1 MIDSHCHL
9 NFVDFDKTREEIIEK
24 TKKEFKYVVDS
35 GASIE
40 SNEKSLKL
48 KKEYDGFFKT
58 TMGYHP
64 VYAGRDDEETSE
76 KTIEQIIENIENIE
90 AVGEIG
96 LDYSESRPEDELKR
110 QHERFHKLLEIAS
123 EYDKPIVLHV
133 RDAEKRALNIVQEY
147 PNIPDVIFHCFSGS
161 KNTAIEAADN
171 GYYISF
177 ATNALFS
184 KKHKKNIKAV
194 PLENMLTETDSPYL
208 SPIKGEP
215 NQPLNIRMTIE
226 RIERTK
232 KVSFDEIEKITEKN
246 AIRVYN
252 LWGAS
257 LWVRKKC

>member
-9 NFVDFDKTREEIIEK
+9 NFVEFDENRNEIINNCK
-24 TKKEFKYVVDS
+24 NEFKYIVDC

-40 SNEKSLKL
+40 GNLRSLKL
-48 KKEYDGFFKT
+48 KEEYDGFIKS

-64 VYAGRDDEETSE
+64 VYAGKDNEETTQ
-76 KTIEQIIENIENIE
+76 KTIEQIIENLDNIQ
-90 AVGEIG
+90 AIGEIG
-96 LDYSESRPEDELKR
+96 LDFSEKRSEDELKR
-110 QHERFHKLLEIAS
+110 QHDNFHKMLELAS
-123 EYDKPIVLHV
+123 EYDMPIVLHV
-133 RDAEKRALNIVQEY
+133 REAEKHALDIVKEY
-147 PNIPDVIFHCFSGS
+147 PNIPDVIFHCFSGG
-161 KNTAIEAADN
+161 KATAIEAVDC

-208 SPIKGEP
+208 SPIKGQP
-215 NQPLNIRMTIE
+215 NQPSNIRMTIE

-232 KVSFDEIEKITEKN
+232 HIEFEEIEKQTEKN

-252 LWGAS
+252 L
-257 LWVRKKC
+257 

>member
-9 NFVDFDKTREEIIEK
+9 NFVEFDESRNEIIK
-24 TKKEFKYVVDS
+24 NCKDEFKYIVDC

-40 SNEKSLKL
+40 GNLRTLKL
-48 KKEYDGFFKT
+48 QEEYEGFIKS

-64 VYAGRDDEETSE
+64 VYAGKDDEETTQ
-76 KTIEQIIENIENIE
+76 KTIEQIIENLDNIQ
-90 AVGEIG
+90 AIGEIG
-96 LDYSESRPEDELKR
+96 LDFSEKRPEDELKR
-110 QHERFHKLLEIAS
+110 QHDNFHKMLELAS
-123 EYDKPIVLHV
+123 EYDMPIVLHV
-133 RDAEKRALNIVQEY
+133 REAEKHALDIVKEY
-147 PNIPDVIFHCFSGS
+147 PNIPEVIFHCFSGG
-161 KNTAIEAADN
+161 KATAIEAVDC

-177 ATNALFS
+177 ATNSLFS

-215 NQPLNIRMTIE
+215 NQPSNIRMTIE

-232 KVSFDEIEKITEKN
+232 HIDFKEIEKQTEKN

-252 LWGAS
+252 L
-257 LWVRKKC
+257 

>member
-9 NFVDFDKTREEIIEK
+9 NFVEFDENRNEIINNCK
-24 TKKEFKYVVDS
+24 NEFKYIVDC
-35 GASIE
+35 GASIAG
-40 SNEKSLKL
+40 NLRTLKL
-48 KKEYDGFFKT
+48 QQEHDGFIKS

-64 VYAGRDDEETSE
+64 VYAGKDDEETTQ
-76 KTIEQIIENIENIE
+76 KTIEQIIENLDNIQ
-90 AVGEIG
+90 AIGEIG
-96 LDYSESRPEDELKR
+96 LDFSEKRSEDELKR
-110 QHERFHKLLEIAS
+110 QHDNFHKMLELAS
-123 EYDKPIVLHV
+123 EYDMPIVLHV
-133 RDAEKRALNIVQEY
+133 REAEKHALDIVKEY
-147 PNIPDVIFHCFSGS
+147 PNIPDVIFHCFSGG
-161 KNTAIEAADN
+161 KATAIEAVDC

-215 NQPLNIRMTIE
+215 NQPSNIRMTIE

-232 KVSFDEIEKITEKN
+232 HVDFEEIEKQTEKN

-252 LWGAS
+252 L
-257 LWVRKKC
+257 

>member
-9 NFVDFDKTREEIIEK
+9 NFVEFDENRNEIINNCK
-24 TKKEFKYVVDS
+24 NEFKYIVHC

-40 SNEKSLKL
+40 GNSRSLKL
-48 KKEYDGFFKT
+48 KEEYDRFIKS

-64 VYAGRDDEETSE
+64 VYAGKDNEETTQ
-76 KTIEQIIENIENIE
+76 KTIEQIIENLDNIQ
-90 AVGEIG
+90 AIGEIG
-96 LDYSESRPEDELKR
+96 LDFSEKRSEDELKR
-110 QHERFHKLLEIAS
+110 QHDNFHKMLELAS
-123 EYDKPIVLHV
+123 EYDMPIVLHV
-133 RDAEKRALNIVQEY
+133 REAEKHALDIVKEY
-147 PNIPDVIFHCFSGS
+147 PNIPDVIFHCFSGG
-161 KNTAIEAADN
+161 KATAIEAVDC

-208 SPIKGEP
+208 SPIKGQP
-215 NQPLNIRMTIE
+215 NQPSNIRMTIE

-232 KVSFDEIEKITEKN
+232 HIEFEEIEKQTEKN

-252 LWGAS
+252 L
-257 LWVRKKC
+257 

>member
-9 NFVDFDKTREEIIEK
+9 NFVDFDENRDEIINK
-24 TKKEFKYVVDS
+24 CKSEFKYIVDC

-40 SNEKSLKL
+40 GNLRSLKL
-48 KKEYDGFFKT
+48 KEKYEGFIKS

-64 VYAGRDDEETSE
+64 VYAGRDNQETTQ
-76 KTIEQIIENIENIE
+76 KTIAQIIENLDNIQ
-90 AVGEIG
+90 AIGEIG
-96 LDYSESRPEDELKR
+96 LDFSEKRSEDELKR
-110 QHERFHKLLEIAS
+110 QHDNFHKMLELAS
-123 EYDKPIVLHV
+123 EYNMPIVLHV
-133 RDAEKRALNIVQEY
+133 REAEKHALDIIKEY
-147 PNIPDVIFHCFSGS
+147 PNIPDVIFHCFSGGKS
-161 KNTAIEAADN
+161 TALEAVDC

-215 NQPLNIRMTIE
+215 NQPSNIKMTIE

-232 KVSFDEIEKITEKN
+232 HIDFEEIEKQTEKN
-246 AIRVYN
+246 AIQVYN
-252 LWGAS
+252 L
-257 LWVRKKC
+257 

>member
-9 NFVDFDKTREEIIEK
+9 NFVDFDENRDEIINK
-24 TKKEFKYVVDS
+24 CKSEFKYIVDC

-40 SNEKSLKL
+40 GNLRSLKL
-48 KKEYDGFFKT
+48 KEKYEGFIKS

-64 VYAGRDDEETSE
+64 VYAGRDNQETTQ
-76 KTIEQIIENIENIE
+76 KTIAQIIENLDNIQ
-90 AVGEIG
+90 AIGEIG
-96 LDYSESRPEDELKR
+96 LDLSEKRSEDELKR
-110 QHERFHKLLEIAS
+110 QHDNFHKMLELAS
-123 EYDKPIVLHV
+123 EYNMPIVLHV
-133 RDAEKRALNIVQEY
+133 REAEKHALDIIKEY
-147 PNIPDVIFHCFSGS
+147 PNIPDVIFHCFSGGKS
-161 KNTAIEAADN
+161 TALEAVDC

-215 NQPLNIRMTIE
+215 NQPSNIKMTIE

-232 KVSFDEIEKITEKN
+232 HIDFEEIEKQTEKN
-246 AIRVYN
+246 AIQVYN
-252 LWGAS
+252 L
-257 LWVRKKC
+257 

>member
-9 NFVDFDKTREEIIEK
+9 NFVDFDENRDEIINK
-24 TKKEFKYVVDS
+24 CKSEFKYIVDC

-40 SNEKSLKL
+40 GNLRSLNLKEKY
-48 KKEYDGFFKT
+48 EGFIKS

-64 VYAGRDDEETSE
+64 VYAGRDNQETTQ
-76 KTIEQIIENIENIE
+76 KTIAQIIENLDNIQ
-90 AVGEIG
+90 AIGEIG
-96 LDYSESRPEDELKR
+96 LDFSEKRSEDELKR
-110 QHERFHKLLEIAS
+110 QHDNFHKMLELAS
-123 EYDKPIVLHV
+123 EYNMPIVLHV
-133 RDAEKRALNIVQEY
+133 REAEKHALDIIKEY
-147 PNIPDVIFHCFSGS
+147 PNIPDVIFHCFSGGKS
-161 KNTAIEAADN
+161 TALEAVDC

-215 NQPLNIRMTIE
+215 NQPSNIKMTIE

-232 KVSFDEIEKITEKN
+232 HIDFEEIEKQTEKN
-246 AIRVYN
+246 AIQVYN
-252 LWGAS
+252 L
-257 LWVRKKC
+257 

>member
-9 NFVDFDKTREEIIEK
+9 NFVEFDENRNEIINK
-24 TKKEFKYVVDS
+24 CKNEFKYIVDC
-35 GASIE
+35 GASIAG
-40 SNEKSLKL
+40 NLRTLKL
-48 KKEYDGFFKT
+48 QEEYDGFIKS

-64 VYAGRDDEETSE
+64 VYAGKDDEETTQ
-76 KTIEQIIENIENIE
+76 KTIEQIIENLDNIQ
-90 AVGEIG
+90 AIGEIG
-96 LDYSESRPEDELKR
+96 LDFSEKRSEDELKR
-110 QHERFHKLLEIAS
+110 QHDNFHKMLELAG
-123 EYDKPIVLHV
+123 EYDMPIVLHV
-133 RDAEKRALNIVQEY
+133 REAEKHALDIVKEY
-147 PNIPDVIFHCFSGS
+147 PNIPDVIFHCFSGG
-161 KNTAIEAADN
+161 KATAIEAVDC

-215 NQPLNIRMTIE
+215 NQPSNIRMTIE

-232 KVSFDEIEKITEKN
+232 HIDFEEIEKQTEKN

-252 LWGAS
+252 L
-257 LWVRKKC
+257 

>member
-9 NFVDFDKTREEIIEK
+9 NFVDFDENRDEIINK
-24 TKKEFKYVVDS
+24 CKSEFKYIVDC

-40 SNEKSLKL
+40 GNLRSLKL
-48 KKEYDGFFKT
+48 KEKYDGFIKS

-64 VYAGRDDEETSE
+64 VYAGKDNQETTQ
-76 KTIEQIIENIENIE
+76 KTIAQIIENLDNIQ
-90 AVGEIG
+90 AIGEIG
-96 LDYSESRPEDELKR
+96 LDFSEKRSEDELKR
-110 QHERFHKLLEIAS
+110 QHDNFHKMLELAS
-123 EYDKPIVLHV
+123 EYNMPIVLHV
-133 RDAEKRALNIVQEY
+133 REAEKHALDIIKEY
-147 PNIPDVIFHCFSGS
+147 PNIPDVIFHCFSGGKS
-161 KNTAIEAADN
+161 TALEAVDC

-215 NQPLNIRMTIE
+215 NQPSNIKMTIE

-232 KVSFDEIEKITEKN
+232 HIDFEEIEKQTEKN
-246 AIRVYN
+246 AIQVYN
-252 LWGAS
+252 L
-257 LWVRKKC
+257 

>member
-9 NFVDFDKTREEIIEK
+9 NFVDFDENRDEIINK
-24 TKKEFKYVVDS
+24 CKSAFKYIVDC

-40 SNEKSLKL
+40 GNLRSLKL
-48 KKEYDGFFKT
+48 KEKYDGFIKS

-64 VYAGRDDEETSE
+64 VYAGRDNQETTQ
-76 KTIEQIIENIENIE
+76 KTIAQIIENLDNIQ
-90 AVGEIG
+90 AIGEIG
-96 LDYSESRPEDELKR
+96 LDFSEKRSEDELKR
-110 QHERFHKLLEIAS
+110 QHDNFHKMLELAS
-123 EYDKPIVLHV
+123 EYNMPIVLHV
-133 RDAEKRALNIVQEY
+133 REAEKHALDIIKEY
-147 PNIPDVIFHCFSGS
+147 PNIPDVIFHCFSGGKS
-161 KNTAIEAADN
+161 TALEAVDC

-215 NQPLNIRMTIE
+215 NQPSNIKMTIE

-232 KVSFDEIEKITEKN
+232 HIDFEEIEKQTEKN
-246 AIRVYN
+246 AIQVYN
-252 LWGAS
+252 L
-257 LWVRKKC
+257 

>member
-9 NFVDFDKTREEIIEK
+9 NFVDFDENRDEIINK
-24 TKKEFKYVVDS
+24 CKSEFKYIVDC

-40 SNEKSLKL
+40 GNLRSLKL
-48 KKEYDGFFKT
+48 KDKYDGFIKS

-64 VYAGRDDEETSE
+64 VYAGRDNQETTQ
-76 KTIEQIIENIENIE
+76 KTIAQIIENLDNIQ
-90 AVGEIG
+90 AIGEIG
-96 LDYSESRPEDELKR
+96 LDFSEKRSEDELKR
-110 QHERFHKLLEIAS
+110 QHDNFHKMLELAS
-123 EYDKPIVLHV
+123 EYNMPIVLHV
-133 RDAEKRALNIVQEY
+133 REAEKHALDIIKEY
-147 PNIPDVIFHCFSGS
+147 PNIPDVIFHCFSGGKS
-161 KNTAIEAADN
+161 TALEAVDC

-215 NQPLNIRMTIE
+215 NQPSNIKMTIE

-232 KVSFDEIEKITEKN
+232 HIDFEEIEKQTEKN
-246 AIRVYN
+246 AIQVYN
-252 LWGAS
+252 L
-257 LWVRKKC
+257 

>member
-9 NFVDFDKTREEIIEK
+9 NFVDFDETREEIIKRSKE
-24 TKKEFKYVVDS
+24 EFKYIIDC

-40 SNEKSLKL
+40 GNKRSLELANEHP
-48 KKEYDGFFKT
+48 DFIKT

-64 VYAGRDDEETSE
+64 EYAGTDNNETSQ
-76 KTIEQIIENIENIE
+76 KTIDQIVENLDNIH
-90 AVGEIG
+90 AIGEIG
-96 LDYSESRPEDELKR
+96 LDFSETRSENELKR
-110 QHERFHKLLEIAS
+110 QHDNFHKLLTTAT
-123 EYDKPIVLHV
+123 EYDMPIVLHV
-133 RDAEKRALNIVQEY
+133 RDAEQHALDIVKKY
-147 PNIPDVIFHCFSGS
+147 TSIPDVIFHCFSGT
-161 KNTAIEAADN
+161 KTTALEAVDY

-208 SPIKGEP
+208 SPVKGEA
-215 NQPLNIRMTIE
+215 NEPLNIRKTIE

-232 KVSFDEIEKITEKN
+232 NIEFEEIEKATEQN

-252 LWGAS
+252 L
-257 LWVRKKC
+257 

>member
-9 NFVDFDKTREEIIEK
+9 NFVDFDENRDEIINKCK
-24 TKKEFKYVVDS
+24 TEFKYIVDC
-35 GASIE
+35 GASIDG
-40 SNEKSLKL
+40 NLRSLKL
-48 KKEYDGFFKT
+48 KEKYDGFIKS

-64 VYAGRDDEETSE
+64 VYAGRDNQETTQ
-76 KTIEQIIENIENIE
+76 KTIDQIIENLDNIQ
-90 AVGEIG
+90 AIGEIG
-96 LDYSESRPEDELKR
+96 LDFSEKRSEDELKR
-110 QHERFHKLLEIAS
+110 QHENFHKMLELAS
-123 EYDKPIVLHV
+123 EYNMPIVLHV
-133 RDAEKRALNIVQEY
+133 REAEKHALDIIKEY
-147 PNIPDVIFHCFSGS
+147 PNIPDVIFHCFSGGKS
-161 KNTAIEAADN
+161 TAIEAVDC

-215 NQPLNIRMTIE
+215 NQPSNIKMTIE

-232 KVSFDEIEKITEKN
+232 HVDFEEIEKETEKN

-252 LWGAS
+252 L
-257 LWVRKKC
+257 

>member
-9 NFVDFDKTREEIIEK
+9 NFVEFDENRNEIINNCK
-24 TKKEFKYVVDS
+24 NEFKYIVDC

-40 SNEKSLKL
+40 GNLRTLKL
-48 KKEYDGFFKT
+48 KEEYDGFIKS

-64 VYAGRDDEETSE
+64 VYAGKDDSETTQ
-76 KTIEQIIENIENIE
+76 KTIEQIIENLDNIQ
-90 AVGEIG
+90 AIGEIG
-96 LDYSESRPEDELKR
+96 LDFSEKRSEDELKR
-110 QHERFHKLLEIAS
+110 QHENFHKMLELAS
-123 EYDKPIVLHV
+123 EYDMPIVLHV
-133 RDAEKRALNIVQEY
+133 REAEKHALDIVKEY
-147 PNIPDVIFHCFSGS
+147 HNIPDVIFHCFSGG
-161 KNTAIEAADN
+161 KTTALEAIDC

-215 NQPLNIRMTIE
+215 NQPANIRMTIE

-232 KVSFDEIEKITEKN
+232 HISFEEIEKQTEKN
-246 AIRVYN
+246 AIQVYN
-252 LWGAS
+252 L
-257 LWVRKKC
+257 

>member
-9 NFVDFDKTREEIIEK
+9 NFVDFDENRDEIINK
-24 TKKEFKYVVDS
+24 CKSEFKYIVDC

-40 SNEKSLKL
+40 GNLRSLKL
-48 KKEYDGFFKT
+48 KEKYDGFIKS

-64 VYAGRDDEETSE
+64 VYAGRDNQETTQ
-76 KTIEQIIENIENIE
+76 KTIAQIIENLDNIQ
-90 AVGEIG
+90 AIGEIG
-96 LDYSESRPEDELKR
+96 LDFSEKRSEDELKR
-110 QHERFHKLLEIAS
+110 QHDNFHKMLELAS
-123 EYDKPIVLHV
+123 EYNMPIVLHV
-133 RDAEKRALNIVQEY
+133 REAEKHALDIIKEY
-147 PNIPDVIFHCFSGS
+147 PNIPDVIFHCFSGGKS
-161 KNTAIEAADN
+161 TALEAVDC

-215 NQPLNIRMTIE
+215 NQPANIKMTIE

-232 KVSFDEIEKITEKN
+232 HIDFEEIEKQTEKN
-246 AIRVYN
+246 AIQVYN
-252 LWGAS
+252 L
-257 LWVRKKC
+257 

>member
-9 NFVDFDKTREEIIEK
+9 NFVEFDKNRDEIIEN

-40 SNEKSLKL
+40 SNAKSLRL
-48 KKEYDGFFKT
+48 KQEYDGFFKT

-64 VYAGRDDEETSE
+64 VYAGRDNQETAE
-76 KTIEQIIENIENIE
+76 KTIQQIIENIDNIE
-90 AVGEIG
+90 AIGEIG
-96 LDYSESRPEDELKR
+96 LDFSEDRSEDELKR
-110 QHERFHKLLEIAS
+110 QHDRFHRLLEVAS
-123 EYDKPIVLHV
+123 EYDKAIVLHV
-133 RDAEKRALNIVQEY
+133 RDAEQHALEIVKEY
-147 PNIPDVIFHCFSGS
+147 PEIPDVVFHCFSGT
-161 KNTAIEAADN
+161 KTTALEAVDY

-177 ATNALFS
+177 ATNSLFS

-208 SPIKGEP
+208 SPIKGES

-232 KVSFDEIEKITEKN
+232 NISFEEIENATERN
-246 AIRVYN
+246 AINVYN
-252 LWGAS
+252 L
-257 LWVRKKC
+257 

>member
-9 NFVDFDKTREEIIEK
+9 NFVDFDENRDEIINK
-24 TKKEFKYVVDS
+24 CKNEFKYIVDC

-40 SNEKSLKL
+40 GNLRSLKL
-48 KKEYDGFFKT
+48 KEKYDGFIKS

-64 VYAGRDDEETSE
+64 VYAGRDNQETTQ
-76 KTIEQIIENIENIE
+76 KTIAQIIENLDNIQ
-90 AVGEIG
+90 AIGEIG
-96 LDYSESRPEDELKR
+96 LDFSEKRSEDELKR
-110 QHERFHKLLEIAS
+110 QHDNFHKMLELAS
-123 EYDKPIVLHV
+123 EYNMPIVLHV
-133 RDAEKRALNIVQEY
+133 REAEKHALDIIKEY
-147 PNIPDVIFHCFSGS
+147 PNIPDVIFHCFSGGKS
-161 KNTAIEAADN
+161 TALEAVDC

-215 NQPLNIRMTIE
+215 NQPANIKMTIE

-232 KVSFDEIEKITEKN
+232 HIDFEEIEKQTEKN
-246 AIRVYN
+246 AIQVYN
-252 LWGAS
+252 L
-257 LWVRKKC
+257 

>member
-9 NFVDFDKTREEIIEK
+9 NFVDFDENRDEIINK
-24 TKKEFKYVVDS
+24 CKSEFKYIIDC

-40 SNEKSLKL
+40 GNLRSLKL
-48 KKEYDGFFKT
+48 KEKYDGFIKS

-64 VYAGRDDEETSE
+64 VYAGRDNQETTQ
-76 KTIEQIIENIENIE
+76 KTIAQIIENLDNIQ
-90 AVGEIG
+90 AIGEIG
-96 LDYSESRPEDELKR
+96 LDFSEKRSEDELKR
-110 QHERFHKLLEIAS
+110 QHDNFHKMLELAS
-123 EYDKPIVLHV
+123 EYNMPIVLHV
-133 RDAEKRALNIVQEY
+133 REAEKHALDIIKEY
-147 PNIPDVIFHCFSGS
+147 PNIPDVIFHCFSGGKS
-161 KNTAIEAADN
+161 TALEAVDC

-215 NQPLNIRMTIE
+215 NQPSNIKMTIE

-232 KVSFDEIEKITEKN
+232 HIDFEEIEKQTEKN
-246 AIRVYN
+246 AIQVYN
-252 LWGAS
+252 L
-257 LWVRKKC
+257 

>member
-9 NFVDFDKTREEIIEK
+9 NFVEFDESRNEIIK
-24 TKKEFKYVVDS
+24 NCKDEFKYIVDC

-40 SNEKSLKL
+40 GNLRTLKL
-48 KKEYDGFFKT
+48 QEEYEGFIKS

-64 VYAGRDDEETSE
+64 VYAGKDDEETTQ
-76 KTIEQIIENIENIE
+76 KTIEQIIENLDNIQ
-90 AVGEIG
+90 AIGEIG
-96 LDYSESRPEDELKR
+96 LDFSEKRPEDELKR
-110 QHERFHKLLEIAS
+110 QHDNFHKMLELAS
-123 EYDKPIVLHV
+123 EYDMPIVLHV
-133 RDAEKRALNIVQEY
+133 REAEKHALDIVKEY
-147 PNIPDVIFHCFSGS
+147 PNIPDVIFHCFSGG
-161 KNTAIEAADN
+161 KATAIEAVDC

-177 ATNALFS
+177 ATNSLFS

-215 NQPLNIRMTIE
+215 NQPSNIRMTIE

-232 KVSFDEIEKITEKN
+232 HIDFKEIEKQTEKN

-252 LWGAS
+252 L
-257 LWVRKKC
+257 

>member
-9 NFVDFDKTREEIIEK
+9 NFVDFDENRDEIINK
-24 TKKEFKYVVDS
+24 CKSEFKYIVDC

-40 SNEKSLKL
+40 GNLRSLKL
-48 KKEYDGFFKT
+48 KEKYDGFIKS

-64 VYAGRDDEETSE
+64 VYAGRDNQETTQ
-76 KTIEQIIENIENIE
+76 KTIAQIIENLDNIQ
-90 AVGEIG
+90 AIGEIG
-96 LDYSESRPEDELKR
+96 LDFSEKRSEDELKR
-110 QHERFHKLLEIAS
+110 QHDNFHKMLELAS
-123 EYDKPIVLHV
+123 EYNMPIVLHV
-133 RDAEKRALNIVQEY
+133 REAEKHALDIIKEY
-147 PNIPDVIFHCFSGS
+147 PNIPDVIFHCFSGGKS
-161 KNTAIEAADN
+161 TALEAVDC

-215 NQPLNIRMTIE
+215 NQPSNIKMTIE

-232 KVSFDEIEKITEKN
+232 HIDFEEIEKQTEKN
-246 AIRVYN
+246 AIQVYN
-252 LWGAS
+252 L
-257 LWVRKKC
+257 